1 MQGLTLPRLSAS
13 DPEVAGEG
21 GLDPLRLGVSRKLRR
36 RSGRAFLCFIDMI

>member
-21 GLDPLRLGVSRKLRR
+21 GLDPLRLSPLADRL
-36 RSGRAFLCFIDMI
+36 ANEIAP